1 MSFVNS
7 ENDGKDSKFMNLK
20 TDPGLEK
27 GTMMQLWDGAMIKCL
42 KRWHAEH
49 RIIKTSFV
57 EKLL

>member
-27 GTMMQLWDGAMIKCL
+27 GTMMQL
-42 KRWHAEH
+42 
-49 RIIKTSFV
+49 
-57 EKLL
+57 